1 MKKKPDDSSLYPGK
15 RVSNILLKMKL
26 FTLLIFAGTMA
37 FSANTYSQK
46 TMIDLQIENLSL
58 TDILNSI
65 EKKTEFRFIYNASV
79 VNSKEKKSISVSQ
92 ESIENILSYLLTGTD
107 IAYKIDDTQVFLFKN
122 EYGLQIDPSVIGTTQ
137 PQKRI
142 ISGKVTDEKG
152 DAIPGANIVEKGTT
166 NGIITDQTG
175 NFKLVPTTNNPV
187 LVFSFIG
194 MNTQEIKITGQSAYN
209 VVLIEAKKQIEE
221 LVVTGY
227 YEKSKQTFTGAT
239 SSYTGEEL
247 RMITNNNVLAAL
259 SVIDPSFNLIENNNM
274 GSDPNTLPD
283 FQLRGATN
291 IISTLEDKFKNNPNT
306 PIFMLDGFQVSLQKI
321 IDLDP
326 SRIRSTTVL
335 KDAAAL
341 ALYGSR
347 GSNGVVVIT
356 TNAPEAGS
364 LKVSYNGS
372 INFEAADLSD
382 YHLLNATDKL
392 EYEVLAGLFRQ
403 NDYIITKDKLSDWYN
418 QKLSL
423 VLQGINTDWITKPV
437 KKLGTDLKHSIG
449 VEGGDDKFRYKMEL
463 DYNPQ
468 TGVMKGS
475 ERNRMGIGIKLQY
488 NYKNL
493 SIKNALSFDNVK
505 SQNSPYG
512 NFSTYAYLNPYYY
525 PFDENGDIRKIMYT
539 LQTSS
544 SSTTITN
551 PLYNATINTKDES
564 RTDNFTNNF
573 NAEWRFSPGF
583 KLTANFAIEKGTTMA
598 DVFKPSDHTDF
609 IGLPDLAGSYKKTTA
624 ETFSYEGNL
633 GISYIKSIRKNLL
646 VVNTNY
652 NIREEKY
659 DAYNVTAFGFPNEL
673 MDNIGM
679 GLKYQDG
686 TRPSGSQT
694 ISRLMGFL
702 GNVNYSYDTKYFA
715 DFAFRYDGSSQ
726 FGSNKRWG
734 GFWSS
739 GLGWNL
745 HKEAFLAKSD
755 IVNLLKMR
763 CSIGY
768 TGGQNYYPYQAL
780 LMYQYSNTLAYTNYI
795 GAYPIAF
802 GNPDLKWQRTL
813 KQNYGADFSLFKE
826 RLTGALNY
834 YTEESKDVLVDVT
847 LAPSLGFDSFKSN
860 LGEVQNRGFDLTL
873 QGKLYANEAK
883 KINWMVF
890 GSLAHN
896 TNRLMKISDALQA
909 FNRKADANVTNKPVV
924 RFIEGQSM
932 NTIWA
937 VESLG
942 IDPATGNEVFRD
954 INGNLTNKWSVNDY
968 KALGT
973 TDPILRGM
981 AGTSYKY
988 RSLQFSLNFQYRLGG
1003 DIYNST
1009 LVNKVENVDPY
1020 KNVDSRVLTS
1030 RWKKPGDNARFK
1042 NISDRTTTYPTSR
1055 FIVKENLVELK
1066 SVNITYT
1073 VNPKKLAGTGLSQM
1087 RITAY
1092 LNDVFRISSVKAERG
1107 INYPF
1112 AKHYALALQLTF

>member
-1 MKKKPDDSSLYPGK
+1 MKKKPDDSSFYPGK
-15 RVSNILLKMKL
+15 RVRNILLKMKL
-26 FTLLIFAGTMA
+26 FTLLILAGTMA

-46 TMIDLQIENLSL
+46 TKIDLQVENLSL

-92 ESIENILSYLLTGTD
+92 ESIENILSNLLTGTD

-122 EYGLQIDPSVIGTTQ
+122 EYGSQMDPSVIGTAQ
-137 PQKRI
+137 PQKRT

-175 NFKLVPTTNNPV
+175 NFKLALTTNSPI
-187 LVFSFIG
+187 LVISFIG
-194 MNTQEIKITGQSAYN
+194 MNTQEIKVTGQSALN

-291 IISTLEDKFKNNPNT
+291 IISTLEDKFTNNPNT

-356 TNAPEAGS
+356 TNAPVAGS

-392 EYEVLAGLFRQ
+392 EYEVLAGLFKQ
-403 NDYIITKDKLSDWYN
+403 NDYVMTKDRLTDWYN

-423 VLQGINTDWITKPV
+423 VQQGINTDWITKPV

-505 SQNSPYG
+505 TQNSPYG

-525 PFDENGDIRKIMYT
+525 PYDEFGDIRKIMYT
-539 LQTSS
+539 LLTSS
-544 SSTTITN
+544 STTTITN

-583 KLTANFAIEKGTTMA
+583 KLTANIAIEKGTSVA

-609 IGLPDLAGSYKKTTA
+609 IGLTDLAGSYKKTTA

-652 NIREEKY
+652 NIREETY
-659 DAYNVTAFGFPNEL
+659 DAYNVTAYGFPNEL

-686 TRPSGSQT
+686 SRPGGSQT

-745 HKEAFLAKSD
+745 HKEAFLAKSN
-755 IVNLLKMR
+755 IVNLLKLR
-763 CSIGY
+763 FSVGY
-768 TGGQNYYPYQAL
+768 TGGQNYYPYQSL

-813 KQNYGADFSLFKE
+813 KQNYGTDFSLFKE
-826 RLTGALNY
+826 KLTGTFNY
-834 YTEESKDVLVDVT
+834 YSEESKDVLVDVT
-847 LAPSLGFDSFKSN
+847 LAPSLGFDSYKSN

-873 QGKLYANEAK
+873 QAKLFSNEAK
-883 KINWMVF
+883 KTNWMVF
-890 GSLAHN
+890 GSIAHN
-896 TNRLMKISDALQA
+896 ANRLMKISDALQA
-909 FNRKADANVTNKPVV
+909 FNKKADANVTNKPVV

-954 INGNLTNKWSVNDY
+954 INGNLTNKWSVTDY
-968 KALGT
+968 KAFGT
-973 TDPILRGM
+973 TDPIVRGM

-988 RSLQFSLNFQYRLGG
+988 KSLQLSLNFQYRLGG

-1020 KNVDSRVLTS
+1020 QNVDSRVLTS
-1030 RWKKPGDNARFK
+1030 RWKKAGDNVRFK
-1042 NISDRTTTYPTSR
+1042 NISNRTTTYPTSR
-1055 FIVKENLVELK
+1055 FIEKENMVDLK

-1073 VNPKKLAGTGLSQM
+1073 VNPKKLTGTGLSQM
-1087 RITAY
+1087 RVTAY